1 MKLHATNKD
10 LVIKECERLI
20 SGSVNVYTCEFTFD
34 ESWDGYSVTA
44 VFSVGNR
51 LVNMA
56 VVDGKCDIPAEVL
69 RPNARLRVG
78 IFGTDGVKSRPTTYS
93 DWIPVEQGADMT
105 GKAGE
110 PPTPSV
116 YEQWMNA
123 LDEKHDE
130 WNANEQARVE
140 AEQARE
146 DLETGY
152 VAQAQEAAETAEMWA
167 NATRN
172 MVEGDFATVT
182 ELETVAELSA
192 TEKAMSGIRR
202 KLNALAGN
210 ARATFK
216 EHNAEIEAHNA
227 EIEKH
232 NADLGKRRVTVSYAT
247 ADRVRFQCSTD
258 DGYRL
263 CTLLLDPTKATCYQ
277 IPFLSNYNIYNLFSS
292 KSADKT
298 LVGLWLDGTRYDTTD
313 VLKDTTLSF
322 DNMVLLYTVNEGSY
336 TINTC
341 LCISADGIKIYES
354 IPERLEEIGVE
365 NPLIKTCL
373 TGANTVTPLVSGE
386 NLLIFTMMG
395 GDRFFIQTVEDLGQ
409 TVVKTIAFNGRL

>member
-56 VVDGKCDIPAEVL
+56 VVDGKCDIPVEVL

-78 IFGTDGVKSRPTTYS
+78 IFGTDGSKSRPTTYS

-152 VAQAQEAAETAEMWA
+152 VAQAQDAAETAEMWA
-167 NATRN
+167 KQAKE
-172 MVEGDFATVT
+172 VAGGDFAPRDHTHTAEDLTDKEEMV
-182 ELETVAELSA
+182 ELVLA
-192 TEKAMSGIRR
+192 
-202 KLNALAGN
+202 AL
-210 ARATFK
+210 
-216 EHNAEIEAHNA
+216 
-227 EIEKH
+227 
-232 NADLGKRRVTVSYAT
+232 
-247 ADRVRFQCSTD
+247 
-258 DGYRL
+258 
-263 CTLLLDPTKATCYQ
+263 PTWE
-277 IPFLSNYNIYNLFSS
+277 
-292 KSADKT
+292 
-298 LVGLWLDGTRYDTTD
+298 G
-313 VLKDTTLSF
+313 
-322 DNMVLLYTVNEGSY
+322 GSY
-336 TINTC
+336 
-341 LCISADGIKIYES
+341 
-354 IPERLEEIGVE
+354 
-365 NPLIKTCL
+365 
-373 TGANTVTPLVSGE
+373 
-386 NLLIFTMMG
+386 
-395 GDRFFIQTVEDLGQ
+395 
-409 TVVKTIAFNGRL
+409 